1 MIFIGSGGIC
11 FKRSEIKMCQ
21 CYQHFKSKTI
31 LSYWYFDSLKAKSYV
46 TVYKQA
52 KRLRSC
58 KRRSDSSYALWLI
71 SIMINRHNLER
82 QQAF

>member
-11 FKRSEIKMCQ
+11 FKWSEIKMCQ

-46 TVYKQA
+46 TLYKQA
-52 KRLRSC
+52 ERLRSRE
-58 KRRSDSSYALWLI
+58 RRSDSSYALWLKGI
-71 SIMINRHNLER
+71 I
-82 QQAF
+82 